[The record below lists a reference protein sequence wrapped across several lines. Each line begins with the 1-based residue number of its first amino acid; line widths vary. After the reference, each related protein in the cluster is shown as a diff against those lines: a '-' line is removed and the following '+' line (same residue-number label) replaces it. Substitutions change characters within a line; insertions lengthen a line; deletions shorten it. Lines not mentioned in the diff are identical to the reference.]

1 MNIISDINLTAP
13 ILFALDKI
21 KNRDVRILLKKDA
34 GIPEQGYRRLVAGDE
49 VTFCV
54 SDEAGAMYA
63 LLDLNDAFEMQL
75 PFEEQEVVPHLKNRG
90 LKFNIP
96 LDART
101 PSYSDASDSAVR
113 NIPHMWE
120 MSFWHAFLDRM
131 AENRYNVL
139 SLWSL
144 SPFPSLVRIPEFPE
158 ACIDDV
164 KVSTRRFRPMLSG
177 DHIYDEDHRKHLVTV
192 KRMTI
197 EEKTAFFREVME
209 YARDRCI
216 RVYLFTWNVFTFGTE
231 HTQYGLTPDQNN
243 PVTRAYYYHGVQALM
258 DAYPL
263 LAGIGVTA
271 GENMSFNGENHDEV
285 PFSRTDIGFIRE
297 TYGRAVEDYLQQ
309 HPGRVFTFIHRM
321 MMARYDEIMNA
332 FQDYQGDFEISFK
345 YSQAHMYSHTRPP
358 FIESFLA
365 EKDPSVRFW
374 LTVRNDDYYLYRW
387 GDPEFAR
394 EYLANMPMDGLQG
407 FYMGADGF
415 TWGMDYA
422 TRGVNGSMLFIDK
435 MWYMFSIWGKQAY
448 NLHLPDGFFRR
459 MLMHR
464 LDLTQDQSHVLY
476 QAWREASGIFQLFN
490 CTHWHH
496 YDFQWYPE
504 GCCMYLNKGLEKIVF
519 ADIYEFMDC
528 PALQNREYLSVREYA
543 QNVYHGIASEKI
555 TPACVADQ
563 ILQYAGNGLALSA
576 SDAFTDTGEECQ
588 RILSDIHGLSLLGM
602 YYGLKL
608 RAAISLSVYCLNR
621 EEQLKKDAIED
632 LKEAIDW
639 YKRYSAKTNQV
650 YLPQVLSRLCGLI
663 NVQSFD
669 EDAQKD
675 LMLAQ
680 EL

>member
-1 MNIISDINLTAP
+1 MIIHSDINITAP
-13 ILFALDKI
+13 IRFALNKI
-21 KNRDVRILLKKDA
+21 EEREVRILLKKDEH
-34 GIPEQGYRRLVAGDE
+34 IPAQGYRRHVAGDK
-49 VTFCV
+49 VTFYV
-54 SDEAGAMYA
+54 SDDAGAMYGI
-63 LLDLNDAFEMQL
+63 LDLHDTLELQL
-75 PFEEQEVVPHLKNRG
+75 PLVDQEVTPYLENRG

-101 PSYSDASDSAVR
+101 PSYSDASTSAVK

-164 KVSTRRFRPMLSG
+164 KVSTRCFHAMLSG
-177 DHIYDEDHRKHLVTV
+177 DHIYDEDHSKHLVTV

-197 EEKTAFFREVME
+197 EEKMNFFREVMA
-209 YARDRCI
+209 YANDRCI

-243 PVTRAYYYHGVQALM
+243 PITRAYYYHGVQALM

-263 LAGIGVTA
+263 LVGIGVTA
-271 GENMSFNGENHDEV
+271 GENMSFNGENHDNV
-285 PFSRTDIGFIRE
+285 SFSQTDIGFIRE
-297 TYGRAVEDYLQQ
+297 TYGAAVENYLKH
-309 HPGRVFTFIHRM
+309 HPDRKFTLIHRM
-321 MMARYDEIMNA
+321 MMTRYDEIMDA
-332 FQDYQGDFEISFK
+332 FADYQGDFEISFK
-345 YSQAHMYSHTRPP
+345 YSQGHMYSHTRPP
-358 FIESFLA
+358 FIESFLS

-387 GDPEFAR
+387 GDPGFAH
-394 EYLANMPMDGLQG
+394 EYLKNMPMDGLQG

-422 TRGVNGSMLFIDK
+422 TRGADGSMLFIDK
-435 MWYMFSIWGKQAY
+435 MWYMFSIWGKQSY
-448 NLHLPDGFFRR
+448 NLHLPDGFFQHT
-459 MLMHR
+459 LMHR
-464 LDLTQDQSHVLY
+464 LGLTPEQSQVLY
-476 QAWREASGIFQLFN
+476 LAWCEASDIFQQFN

-504 GCCMYLNKGLEKIVF
+504 GCCMYLNKGIDKIVF

-543 QNVYHGIASEKI
+543 EMVHNGVFSGKK
-555 TPACVADQ
+555 TPAAVSEN
-563 ILQYAGNGLALSA
+563 ILQHAKGCLALAESENFA
-576 SDAFTDTGEECQ
+576 EAGEECQ
-588 RILSDIHGLSLLGM
+588 KVISDIYGLSLLGM

-608 RAAISLSVYCLNR
+608 RAAINLSLYCLNR
-621 EEQLKKDAIED
+621 EERLKEVAIED
-632 LKEAIDW
+632 LKEAVKW

-650 YLPQVLSRLCGLI
+650 YIPQVLSRLCGLI
-663 NVQSFD
+663 NVQAFD
-669 EDAQKD
+669 EDAEKD
-675 LMLAQ
+675 LLLAQ